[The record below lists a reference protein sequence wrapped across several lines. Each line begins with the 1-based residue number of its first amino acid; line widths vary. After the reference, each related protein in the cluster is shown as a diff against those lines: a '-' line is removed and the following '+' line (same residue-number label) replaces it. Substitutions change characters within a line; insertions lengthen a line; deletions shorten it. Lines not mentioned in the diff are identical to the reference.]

1 MAEIIRQDYRGLLVP
16 DKNDTSIMK
25 IDYIALTEWAYRK
38 HFIQQAITIIESK
51 MPRVLVDMG
60 ILYYCSA
67 DSNIRNKV
75 LRLLSKELK
84 AYEHNGDWP
93 SRLISYRGEII
104 PVFID
109 DYGQQLFTFIRGE
122 EHTGGSFNLFA
133 EEEFMYEMDLVL
145 EREFLE
151 GVRDDI

>member
-1 MAEIIRQDYRGLLVP
+1 MEFNDVLTAYAMQLATIKRFSEKGAYSEDYLLGRRVANFYWLQDMINFTGREYEILD
-16 DKNDTSIMK
+16 
-25 IDYIALTEWAYRK
+25 ATE
-38 HFIQQAITIIESK
+38 E
-51 MPRVLVDMG
+51 
-60 ILYYCSA
+60 
-67 DSNIRNKV
+67 
-75 LRLLSKELK
+75 ELK

-145 EREFLE
+145 EREYLE
-151 GVRDDI
+151 GARDEV

>member
-1 MAEIIRQDYRGLLVP
+1 MEFNDVLTAYAMQLATIKRFSEKGAYSEDYLLGRRAANFYWLQDMINFTGREYEILD
-16 DKNDTSIMK
+16 
-25 IDYIALTEWAYRK
+25 ATE
-38 HFIQQAITIIESK
+38 E
-51 MPRVLVDMG
+51 
-60 ILYYCSA
+60 
-67 DSNIRNKV
+67 
-75 LRLLSKELK
+75 ELK

-122 EHTGGSFNLFA
+122 EHTGGSFNFFA

-145 EREFLE
+145 EREYLE
-151 GVRDDI
+151 GVRDEV